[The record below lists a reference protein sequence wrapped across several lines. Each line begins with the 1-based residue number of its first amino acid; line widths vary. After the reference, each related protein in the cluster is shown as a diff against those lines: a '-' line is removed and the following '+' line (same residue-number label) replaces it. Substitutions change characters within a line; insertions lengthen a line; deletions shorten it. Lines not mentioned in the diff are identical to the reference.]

1 MRCPGPAL
9 ATMRL
14 MSVMQYQ
21 YQYQYQYNAIS
32 AQIDTRLRSAIT
44 QYNSIVW
51 KQIYELYLDT
61 TTTHTYIGD
70 LDMLQIFQIMKDF
83 ANVFTV

>member
-14 MSVMQYQ
+14 MSVMQ

>member
-14 MSVMQYQ
+14 MSVMQ

-44 QYNSIVW
+44 QYNNT
-51 KQIYELYLDT
+51 QRP
-61 TTTHTYIGD
+61 
-70 LDMLQIFQIMKDF
+70 
-83 ANVFTV
+83 

>member
-44 QYNSIVW
+44 QYNSIV
-51 KQIYELYLDT
+51 
-61 TTTHTYIGD
+61 
-70 LDMLQIFQIMKDF
+70 
-83 ANVFTV
+83 